1 MTAWVSDSRGA
12 ALAVALELL
21 EAMAI
26 VLAVGVSRRWRDA
39 VIGAVA
45 AVVVLAVV
53 AALVG
58 PVLLAA
64 LPLALLQT
72 VVGVALLLFGLEW
85 LRKGVLRLAGR
96 RAPSDSLKEYL
107 EEREA
112 MEALPPPAP
121 GQPDWPARV
130 VAFKGVALEGLEVV
144 LIVAALA
151 AGGDVAPAL
160 VGSAVA
166 VLVVLAIG
174 IVVHRPL
181 ARLPE
186 SHLKYAVGLLLTSFG
201 VFFLAEGIDVEWP
214 GGDLALVYVAL
225 ALAARLA
232 TAGAQ
237 GGDGVKTLRK
247 LVFGETWTVPIGVAL
262 TLAVGAAAARR
273 RAGGSDSSSSPARFL
288 RCWRRCAEYPEAR
301 MSALIEARESLDY
314 WEQRAHTL
322 PRLAVRKRREAREM
336 AARWRERVSEVERME
351 YGAGLLGAVFM
362 VLAERR
368 LPVTTRH
375 TGRTLVKAALWTAVV
390 TTVLIVLLVVALFAA
405 AVALVV

>member
-1 MTAWVSDSRGA
+1 VTAWVLTAAGA

-21 EAMAI
+21 EALAI

-112 MEALPPPAP
+112 MEALPPPPP
-121 GQPDWPARV
+121 GKPDWPARV

-166 VLVVLAIG
+166 VVIVLAIG
-174 IVVHRPL
+174 VVVHRPL

-201 VFFLAEGIDVEWP
+201 VFFLAEGMDVEWP
-214 GGDLALVYVAL
+214 GGDAALLYVA
-225 ALAARLA
+225 AA
-232 TAGAQ
+232 
-237 GGDGVKTLRK
+237 
-247 LVFGETWTVPIGVAL
+247 
-262 TLAVGAAAARR
+262 
-273 RAGGSDSSSSPARFL
+273 
-288 RCWRRCAEYPEAR
+288 
-301 MSALIEARESLDY
+301 
-314 WEQRAHTL
+314 
-322 PRLAVRKRREAREM
+322 
-336 AARWRERVSEVERME
+336 
-351 YGAGLLGAVFM
+351 
-362 VLAERR
+362 
-368 LPVTTRH
+368 
-375 TGRTLVKAALWTAVV
+375 
-390 TTVLIVLLVVALFAA
+390 LLVVSQVQVRR
-405 AVALVV
+405 VATA